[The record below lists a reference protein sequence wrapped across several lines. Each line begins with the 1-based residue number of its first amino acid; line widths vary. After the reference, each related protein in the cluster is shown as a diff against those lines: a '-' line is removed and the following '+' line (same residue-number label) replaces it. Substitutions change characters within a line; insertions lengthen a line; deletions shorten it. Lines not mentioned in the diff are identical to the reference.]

1 MDKEKE
7 LFQAVYKSEKN
18 TISQTLQ
25 STTETIKENRDIKEG
40 KPIEEITSYKTELI
54 KTLIESYTKDV
65 ETQNISTYKASL
77 AR

>member
-7 LFQAVYKSEKN
+7 LFQAVYKSVKN

-40 KPIEEITSYKTELI
+40 KPIEEIT
-54 KTLIESYTKDV
+54 
-65 ETQNISTYKASL
+65 
-77 AR
+77 

>member
-7 LFQAVYKSEKN
+7 LFQAVYKSVKN

-40 KPIEEITSYKTELI
+40 KPIEENYFI
-54 KTLIESYTKDV
+54 
-65 ETQNISTYKASL
+65 QNRSL
-77 AR
+77 SKR

>member
-7 LFQAVYKSEKN
+7 LFQAVYKSVKN

-40 KPIEEITSYKTELI
+40 KPIEEIYFI
-54 KTLIESYTKDV
+54 QNRAYQNVDRIVYQGCRDTKY
-65 ETQNISTYKASL
+65 QYI
-77 AR
+77 

>member
-7 LFQAVYKSEKN
+7 LFQAVYKSVKN

-54 KTLIESYTKDV
+54 KTLIKLHWHAKSTKKD
-65 ETQNISTYKASL
+65 
-77 AR
+77 

>member
-7 LFQAVYKSEKN
+7 LFQAVYKSVKN

-65 ETQNISTYKASL
+65 ETQNISTYKTSL

>member
-7 LFQAVYKSEKN
+7 LFQAVYKSVKN

-25 STTETIKENRDIKEG
+25 STTETIKENRDIKE